1 MTPALRTL
9 SLAIFLTAATAAHS
23 QSAPPAGANPLDRG
37 DRGAVSARNA
47 MNGTPLANNGNQLS
61 RPVARFGP
69 VTPVP
74 EPSQWAMLLAGLGVV
89 AWIVRRR
96 SNRGD

>member
-23 QSAPPAGANPLDRG
+23 QSAPAAGANPLDRG
-37 DRGAVSARNA
+37 DRGALSARNA
-47 MNGTPLANNGNQLS
+47 MNGTPLGNNGNQLS

-96 SNRGD
+96 SNRD

>member
-1 MTPALRTL
+1 MKPALRTL
-9 SLAIFLTAATAAHS
+9 SLAIFLTAATAAYS
-23 QSAPPAGANPLDRG
+23 QSAPATGANPLDRG
-37 DRGAVSARNA
+37 DRGALSARNA
-47 MNGTPLANNGNQLS
+47 MNGTPLGNNGNQLS

-96 SNRGD
+96 SNRD

>member
-1 MTPALRTL
+1 
-9 SLAIFLTAATAAHS
+9 
-23 QSAPPAGANPLDRG
+23 
-37 DRGAVSARNA
+37 
-47 MNGTPLANNGNQLS
+47 MNGTPLSNNGNQLS

-96 SNRGD
+96 SNRD